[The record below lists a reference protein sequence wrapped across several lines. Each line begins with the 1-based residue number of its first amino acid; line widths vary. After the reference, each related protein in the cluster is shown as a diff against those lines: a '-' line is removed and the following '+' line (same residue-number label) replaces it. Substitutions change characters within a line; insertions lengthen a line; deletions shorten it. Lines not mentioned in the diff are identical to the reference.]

1 MNLDASSIMNTLTQ
15 TIKENK
21 VMNIPEWLIGMQL
34 TSMLCG
40 GVFFVVTVVGGYYL
54 IKGLESLKGD
64 SEDES
69 DQE

>member
-1 MNLDASSIMNTLTQ
+1 
-15 TIKENK
+15 
-21 VMNIPEWLIGMQL
+21 MNIPDWLIGMQL

-64 SEDES
+64 FEDES
-69 DQE
+69 DQD

>member
-1 MNLDASSIMNTLTQ
+1 MNL
-15 TIKENK
+15 
-21 VMNIPEWLIGMQL
+21 PEWLVGMQL

-40 GVFFVVTVVGGYYL
+40 GTLFVVTIVGGYFL

-64 SEDES
+64 LEDGS